1 MTGPDALV
9 VDASVLAKWFLSP
22 ATEVGTAQARSLLGR
37 YALVTTTLAHYE
49 VGSALSRAWPEE
61 PERVAKALTFLRE
74 HCGAPL
80 ELTADA
86 AALTAEEERR
96 RIPQAGMQQQQARQF
111 GSGVSANSG
120 YGDFWGWVNQW
131 TLPFSPLMRQPA

>member
-1 MTGPDALV
+1 MTDPEALV

-61 PERVAKALTFLRE
+61 PERVAKALTFIRE

-86 AALTAEEERR
+86 AALTAELSSRHG
-96 RIPQAGMQQQQARQF
+96 ITFYDASYAAIAVGAGYTL
-111 GSGVSANSG
+111 VSADRHLVTPGLAVELSA
-120 YGDFWGWVNQW
+120 VA
-131 TLPFSPLMRQPA
+131 L